1 MTDLGV
7 GVEKNTK
14 KEEKIMESEVTKEAI
29 AQMNIKQLVHHIDD
43 YEEEVASYDLSVS
56 SV

>member
-29 AQMNIKQLVHHIDD
+29 A
-43 YEEEVASYDLSVS
+43 
-56 SV
+56 